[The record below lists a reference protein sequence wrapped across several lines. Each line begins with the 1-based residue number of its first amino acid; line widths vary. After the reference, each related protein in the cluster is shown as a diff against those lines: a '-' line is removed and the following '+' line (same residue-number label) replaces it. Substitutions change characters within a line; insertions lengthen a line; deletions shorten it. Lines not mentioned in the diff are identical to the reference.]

1 MVTGPSFFKNLN
13 VLHRQVQNMVAH
25 NCLSKTKNLTAKT
38 KCLTAKPKT
47 SRQIQIL
54 HREVAGGQ
62 IGRVQYFLNRE
73 IKHLLDCGK
82 INKIEGYVTGAL
94 EYRKCHDYQCS
105 KLNCNKNRRK
115 AIFNWAAKGLF
126 FLKGGGGYTHSGY
139 HKTLSATIACAEPH
153 VRLTLLKDFHNQ
165 NKRVLFLSGGCI
177 ITFEFHHYE

>member
-82 INKIEGYVTGAL
+82 INKIEAYVTGAL
-94 EYRKCHDYQCS
+94 EYQKCHDYQCS
-105 KLNCNKNRRK
+105 NLNCNKNRRK

-139 HKTLSATIACAEPH
+139 HKTLSATIACDRTSCETDPFE
-153 VRLTLLKDFHNQ
+153 RL
-165 NKRVLFLSGGCI
+165 S
-177 ITFEFHHYE
+177 